1 MDQSTETLA
10 ELKILPRPFIA
21 LYFYIIISR
30 LKGVGR
36 ENFFAENIASIKE
49 RAGGRRKKKE
59 EIERE
64 LILDR
69 PQDPGSPVLR
79 TTSVRPTTMRNFRSG
94 RRVALEGSSLSLSL
108 VHKKPGESW
117 KRGSRFPLVN
127 RSDGGKKGTSHPGRD
142 ALDLATSASSSAS
155 SRRFE
160 VNQQIK
166 RR

>member
-10 ELKILPRPFIA
+10 ELKILSRPFIA

-59 EIERE
+59 RE
-64 LILDR
+64 KESSFSI
-69 PQDPGSPVLR
+69 VLKIP
-79 TTSVRPTTMRNFRSG
+79 TQYSVRPPFDQRQCGISA
-94 RRVALEGSSLSLSL
+94 VAAESPSKGPLSLSL
-108 VHKKPGESW
+108 VHKKNPASRGNE
-117 KRGSRFPLVN
+117 GSRFPLVN
-127 RSDGGKKGTSHPGRD
+127 RSDGGKKGTSHSGRD

-155 SRRFE
+155 SRRFG